1 MALVGHCE
9 QLITIS
15 DYYATRFFEKLKFEW
30 DIQKQA
36 THGSKSFP
44 SIDTLMCHCEQLIIV
59 KNYNAT
65 TL

>member
-1 MALVGHCE
+1 MGHCE

-15 DYYATRFFEKLKFEW
+15 DYCATRFNLKFEKLKFGW
-30 DIQKQA
+30 DIQKQT
-36 THGSKSFP
+36 THGSKFLP
-44 SIDTLMCHCEQLIIV
+44 SINTLMCHCEQLIIV